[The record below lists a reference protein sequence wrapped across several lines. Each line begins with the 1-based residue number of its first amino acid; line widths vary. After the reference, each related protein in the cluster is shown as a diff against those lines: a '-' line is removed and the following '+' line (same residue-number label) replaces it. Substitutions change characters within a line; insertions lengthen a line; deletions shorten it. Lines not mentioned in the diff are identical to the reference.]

1 MKHKLYSLNHFGNE
15 KKGNCYSPPNY
26 LPLLYLNNICQL
38 RYNHGT
44 RHQFSIY
51 VEVTSKALS
60 PFILVKIDYCG
71 YDLKPVT
78 LHHQNNYKK
87 FYYEN
92 KNSLGFS
99 LGYF

>member
-1 MKHKLYSLNHFGNE
+1 MGNHRL
-15 KKGNCYSPPNY
+15 KKTVGAWLC
-26 LPLLYLNNICQL
+26 
-38 RYNHGT
+38 G
-44 RHQFSIY
+44 Y
-51 VEVTSKALS
+51 VEHKQT
-60 PFILVKIDYCG
+60 FILVKIDYCG

-87 FYYEN
+87 FHYEN